1 MKSNLN
7 EFERKG
13 PRSKRLPRITRPL
26 LDHDWITEIQ
36 KVSRWE
42 YGRDIEIFAEI
53 PRYQLLHAKDIGRS
67 ANLGHQAIVKMTSRI
82 AAEMPASAD
91 NPLRLKVADEH
102 TLSTPTFDNSGMLVN
117 FSFLLNF
124 EQEKALVDEVESIV
138 NSVEKSTGAVI
149 ANPTGMAM
157 SLVVGRTET
166 SDRKVIEGAASII
179 LEYAPAD
186 FLVGPAEVSF
196 S

>member
-1 MKSNLN
+1 
-7 EFERKG
+7 
-13 PRSKRLPRITRPL
+13 
-26 LDHDWITEIQ
+26 
-36 KVSRWE
+36 
-42 YGRDIEIFAEI
+42 
-53 PRYQLLHAKDIGRS
+53 
-67 ANLGHQAIVKMTSRI
+67 
-82 AAEMPASAD
+82 
-91 NPLRLKVADEH
+91 
-102 TLSTPTFDNSGMLVN
+102 MLVN